1 MVLSSWLTNEDWG
14 RSSLQECLLGAL
26 GSIFNIAR
34 KTEKELALEM
44 GVCESP
50 EAFIRYFTPRGNEG
64 FGMQALSSEPLREAR
79 APPCCPPPLSD
90 TPPDLVG
97 KNSPW
102 LEVTL
107 QQNCWDERPSPT
119 CVLGVSQCV
128 VSFICQAHH
137 CQDNNMAPP

>member
-1 MVLSSWLTNEDWG
+1 MVFSSWLTNEDWG
-14 RSSLQECLLGAL
+14 RSSLQECLLGVL

-34 KTEKELALEM
+34 KKEKELALEM

-64 FGMQALSSEPLREAR
+64 FGTQALSSE
-79 APPCCPPPLSD
+79 PPLSD

-107 QQNCWDERPSPT
+107 QNRWDGDLTPHVCWES
-119 CVLGVSQCV
+119 VSV
-128 VSFICQAHH
+128 
-137 CQDNNMAPP
+137 